1 MASLRASP
9 KGALPLL
16 PRGEWRS
23 KKIPSF
29 FSQIFLPL
37 VQPLPAFPEC
47 NSVRQKEDK
56 IFAEM
61 SHQCSASEDNNL
73 KVNISCGRT
82 KVTQG
87 SGLAGSTG
95 ARPDSK
101 HHKSE
106 DLLGL
111 RKCYYVQPKH
121 LTTAFKP
128 LRGISSINQCKAFL
142 SAESPIYVKG

>member
-1 MASLRASP
+1 MASLSASP
-9 KGALPLL
+9 KGALPVL
-16 PRGEWRS
+16 PRGEWRIE
-23 KKIPSF
+23 KIPRCF
-29 FSQIFLPL
+29 FQIFLPL
-37 VQPLPAFPEC
+37 FQPLPSFPEC

-61 SHQCSASEDNNL
+61 SHQGSASEDNNL
-73 KVNISCGRT
+73 KINISCGRT

-106 DLLGL
+106 DLLRR

-121 LTTAFKP
+121 FTTAFKP
-128 LRGISSINQCKAFL
+128 LRGISSTNQSEAFL
-142 SAESPIYVKG
+142 SAASPIYVKG